1 GGGGALHSGTAAAF
15 ELLFGRGLVDEER
28 AEQDEHLILGGGA
41 KRDRARVA
49 VAVAGA
55 RRGIAFGIDAA
66 TGRADLSG
74 GTTGWRRA
82 GSAGEVAD
90 RIRRRRLALHLVR
103 IGVAIVV
110 QAAVRQRPLDLGC
123 HRTAKAQRRIEARD
137 DGIGVRQA
145 RVQQAL
151 LRIPQ
156 AAPGGR
162 RRGRGGAARRGRPRP

>member
-82 GSAGEVAD
+82 GSAGEVAE
-90 RIRRRRLALHLVR
+90 RIRRRRLELTPPP
-103 IGVAIVV
+103 IGRAVQPMGVV
-110 QAAVRQRPLDLGC
+110 QGP
-123 HRTAKAQRRIEARD
+123 
-137 DGIGVRQA
+137 
-145 RVQQAL
+145 
-151 LRIPQ
+151 
-156 AAPGGR
+156 PGKLPTGYGDVDWR
-162 RRGRGGAARRGRPRP
+162 FTWSGSV